1 MAKKLPSEVLDY
13 FRQQGKKG
21 GSIGGKTS
29 AKNMTSAERAA
40 RARKAGEASAAA
52 RKKKAKAKRAAG

>member
-1 MAKKLPSEVLDY
+1 MRKKLPPDVLDY

-29 AKNMTSAERAA
+29 AKNMTPAARVA
-40 RARKAGEASAAA
+40 RARKAGAASAAVRKARAA
-52 RKKKAKAKRAAG
+52 RKKPTG